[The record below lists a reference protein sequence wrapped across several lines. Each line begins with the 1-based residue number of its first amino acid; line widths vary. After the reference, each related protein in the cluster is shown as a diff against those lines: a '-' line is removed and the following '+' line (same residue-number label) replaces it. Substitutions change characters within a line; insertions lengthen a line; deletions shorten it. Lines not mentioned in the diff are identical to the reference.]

1 MTTVTLYKK
10 PDCCLCDEALEVIER
25 VRRHHDFALEKVDIS
40 ADPTLLRQHGER
52 IPVVL
57 VDGEEV
63 FVYRVDEH
71 ALRRLTA
78 QPAKV
83 AP

>member
-25 VRRHHDFALEKVDIS
+25 VRRDYHFALEKVDITTDLS
-40 ADPTLLRQHGER
+40 LLNRHAER

-57 VDGEEV
+57 VNGTEA
-63 FVYRVDEH
+63 FLYRVDEQ
-71 ALRRLTA
+71 ALRRMVA
-78 QPAKV
+78 VPAG
-83 AP
+83 AAT

>member
-25 VRRHHDFALEKVDIS
+25 VRREHCFALEKVDITT
-40 ADPTLLRQHGER
+40 DPSLFDRHARR

-57 VDGEEV
+57 VNGTEA
-63 FVYRVDEH
+63 FLYRVYEH
-71 ALRRLTA
+71 ALRRMVA
-78 QPAKV
+78 VPAG
-83 AP
+83 AAT

>member
-25 VRRHHDFALEKVDIS
+25 VRREHHFALEKVDITT
-40 ADPTLLRQHGER
+40 DPSLFDRHARR

-57 VDGEEV
+57 VNGTEA
-63 FVYRVDEH
+63 FLYRVDEH
-71 ALRRLTA
+71 ALRRMVA
-78 QPAKV
+78 VPAG
-83 AP
+83 AAT